1 MRMKLLP
8 LLLGCVTL
16 LGCTQL
22 ERLTLI
28 RPSAQ
33 PRGYT
38 QLAPTYDVTGKK
50 AKNSTDPAMLLAVAT
65 DLYQRGELDEADRI
79 VRKAL
84 KAQPGSGDG
93 LTLLGA
99 IAQARGDSAAA
110 GKAYKAAVDSKPS
123 SGLYANNYG
132 GWLCETG
139 QAAQAL
145 PWFERAVADPEY
157 PSPIDA
163 MVNAGTC
170 ANQAG
175 QATQAEVHWRG
186 ALALAPTNLT
196 ALAGMAAL
204 EAARGNALEARA
216 FVERWLAER
225 PEAPAALRLAAD
237 TEQKL
242 GDNAAASRYLSRLQ
256 AISPG
261 SPSLPRTQ

>member
-1 MRMKLLP
+1 MKLLP
-8 LLLGCVTL
+8 LLLGCVML

-50 AKNSTDPAMLLAVAT
+50 AKSSTDPAMLLAVAT

-79 VRKAL
+79 VRKVL
-84 KAQPGSGDG
+84 KAQPGSGDA

-145 PWFERAVADPEY
+145 PWFDRAVADAEY
-157 PSPIDA
+157 LTPIAA
-163 MVNAGTC
+163 MANAGTC
-170 ANQAG
+170 ASKAG
-175 QATQAEVHWRG
+175 LASQAEVYWRG
-186 ALALAPTNLT
+186 ALALEPVNLT
-196 ALAGMAAL
+196 ALMGMAKL
-204 EAARGNALEARA
+204 ENGRGNALEARA

-225 PEAPAALRLAAD
+225 PEDADGLRLAAEV
-237 TEQKL
+237 EQKL

-261 SPSLPRTQ
+261 SPSTPRTQ